1 MNTFTKAK
9 RLLEKEDYEK
19 VFSQSNKLVNSE
31 FTVLFCKNDLGHAR
45 LGLAISKK
53 MVAKAHERNRLKRIV
68 RETFRTTTLSEVD
81 IVVLAKRG
89 AAKVQN
95 SMLIHNLNKIWSKL
109 AR

>member
-1 MNTFTKAK
+1 MNKFTKAK
-9 RLLEKEDYEK
+9 RLLEKKDYER

-53 MVAKAHERNRLKRIV
+53 MVAKAHDRNRLKRIV
-68 RETFRTTTLSEVD
+68 RETFRTAALSEVD

-89 AAKVQN
+89 AANAQN
-95 SMLIHNLNKIWSKL
+95 LMLILNLNKTWSRL